1 MQEPTNPSPPRFN
14 IYRYIHKAL
23 RAFMADTL
31 LRVGRMDID
40 DPDEVGATM
49 GQLYE
54 LLHFCRAHVAHENTF
69 LHPAMEAR
77 EPGSASR
84 IAGEHEHHQDD
95 IALLL
100 GRIETFYANRGDR
113 SPDAARMY
121 DELALFVG
129 GNFEHMDYEEREHNP
144 VLWAWYSDAE
154 LMTIHD
160 ALVAS
165 TTPDENACALRWMI
179 TALNHAERAGLFAE
193 LVAHAPPPLRDGAL
207 AMARTRLSEADWHK
221 LAASLELPTAR
232 AA

>member
-1 MQEPTNPSPPRFN
+1 MHDPITPAPPRFN
-14 IYRYIHKAL
+14 IYRFIHKAL

-84 IAGEHEHHQDD
+84 IAGEHQHHQDD

-100 GRIETFYANRGDR
+100 GSIEIFYANSGDR
-113 SPDAARMY
+113 STDAARMY
-121 DELALFVG
+121 DHLAVFVG

-144 VLWAWYSDAE
+144 VLWAHYSDAE
-154 LMTIHD
+154 LIAIHA

-179 TALNHAERAGLFAE
+179 TALNQAERADLFAE
-193 LVAHAPPPLRDGAL
+193 LVAHAPPPVRDGAL
-207 AMARTRLSEADWHK
+207 AMARTRLPGPDWRK
-221 LAASLELPTAR
+221 LAASLELPEAR